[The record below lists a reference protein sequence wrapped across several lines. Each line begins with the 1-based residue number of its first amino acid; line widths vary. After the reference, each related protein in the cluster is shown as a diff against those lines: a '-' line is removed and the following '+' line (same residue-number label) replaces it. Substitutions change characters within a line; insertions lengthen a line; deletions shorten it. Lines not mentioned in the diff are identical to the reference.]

1 MKPRHLLIGIAAFAT
16 GFLLQSVWRAPSPSP
31 VSPLQPPPQ
40 AEAIEKRFR
49 EIASIGEP
57 GLELFFET
65 TGRPGVVYMYRSDC
79 RDCDTQWNALRPLL
93 RSTPML
99 VVSLDDS
106 RRSLAQKL
114 AVTEG
119 PLAFT
124 PYYVPPRRMLSVRT
138 WLRDRNCPFS
148 GQLPFVAVTDGFG
161 HCAAAWQDG
170 VDPSTVL
177 AAVKLLKDSNS
188 SASVQPLIP

>member
-16 GFLLQSVWRAPSPSP
+16 GFLLQFVGHTPAPSPVLHP
-31 VSPLQPPPQ
+31 APGE
-40 AEAIEKRFR
+40 EAIAKRFR

-65 TGRPGVVYMYRSDC
+65 TGRPGVVYIYRSDC
-79 RDCDTQWNALRPLL
+79 TDCDKQWSAIQPLL

-114 AVTEG
+114 AATEG
-119 PLAFT
+119 TLAFT
-124 PYYVPPRRMLSVRT
+124 PYYVPPRRMLTVRT
-138 WLRDRNCPFS
+138 WLRDRNCPFT

-161 HCAAAWQDG
+161 HCAAAWQAG
-170 VDPSTVL
+170 VDSSTVL
-177 AAVKLLKDSNS
+177 AAVKTLKDNNS
-188 SASVQPLIP
+188 SASALPIIP